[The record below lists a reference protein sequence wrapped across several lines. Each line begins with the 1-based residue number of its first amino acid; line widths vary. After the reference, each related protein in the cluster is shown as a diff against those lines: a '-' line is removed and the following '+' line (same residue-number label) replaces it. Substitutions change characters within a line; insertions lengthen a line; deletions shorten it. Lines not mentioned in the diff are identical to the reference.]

1 MMTSREHEH
10 TLNVWLAGL
19 LRGRGLHARQEVNH
33 TGVGRVDVEV
43 RIGPAVIAVECEH
56 GQSSAK
62 RAEAIGDA
70 DRRLEQ
76 ELAHGAVAVC
86 YPDDTDETSLPNAR
100 FVWAVRDAAGVAPN
114 WTEGSLEQLVSVIR
128 LTPAQLGNPDY
139 AAAALS
145 NSLDEAVRRLS
156 DTQKRMLAQTLD
168 LPAGKGGG
176 RVDSRFRGNDG
187 MRVGNDEG
195 RVDSRFRGN
204 DGMRVG
210 NDGGEVGNGGGGRN
224 DGGGRWNQAAKRA
237 LLVVATAVM
246 FHSRLDSHLMEMR
259 PEYDSRAN
267 PPQPFAGDWP
277 PQMAHL
283 CLESHD
289 PIGAFRDAW
298 NLILAL
304 DYKPIFETGRAAV
317 QACPPDPA
325 FADAIRDAAR
335 AALAVAQNIAGLRHD
350 LLGRIFHTVL
360 DTARYDGSFYTTT
373 AGATLLAGLALRD
386 DTCDWQDADA
396 IGRLRITDPACGTGT
411 LLMAAAE
418 RIRDLAPQAD
428 VDESIARALIEQVFT
443 GYDVNLTAT
452 HMAATTLGLLSPTT
466 QFRNMKIGRTFLG
479 VDPPTADGDA
489 YLGSLEFLDRQPMLM
504 PWPNAT
510 PAVTQVDGGDAMA
523 AAAEPADLVIMNPP
537 FTRDSLRHD
546 QFSRDEERKI
556 KAREKAL
563 FASKPVHLSSNG
575 NAFLVLA
582 EYVSKRDTGAI
593 AAVLPLVTATNASS
607 LEIRRFLA
615 GHFHVETIVTS
626 HDPERIYFSES
637 TSIGEMLLVC
647 RRWTAIEGPKP
658 ATRVVNLARNPATPA
673 EAISVA
679 WAIENGTVATQGY
692 GTMQEW
698 PESRIAV
705 GDWGGV
711 QFLSP
716 YLCERFVELRDG
728 GLFPSVELGS
738 IADVGP
744 AGQRIRDAFTRSAMP
759 DAEGRVALWQHD
771 TEVTQAMAAQWDTH
785 IVAKPPKA
793 HLAQSYW
800 QQRSR
805 LLLPHRLFLP
815 TTRAVTV
822 SLDTPALGSAWTP
835 CRPAVAGI
843 SESDLQKAFGVYL
856 NSSLGILA
864 LLGNRSNKKPTYPN
878 ISLDDLRKLVVP
890 DFGALGDAAVARLAS
905 AYDAHAGDTLLP
917 LPQLDAD
924 PARRALD
931 AAVVSAL
938 GLDGELVAGVR
949 RQMGMEPSVTGR
961 RYGG

>member
-1 MMTSREHEH
+1 MTSREHEH

-19 LRGRGLHARQEVNH
+19 LRERGLNARQEVMH
-33 TGVGRVDVEV
+33 SGVGRVDVEV

-56 GQSSAK
+56 GQSPAK

-70 DRRLEQ
+70 DRRLNQ

-86 YPDDTDETSLPNAR
+86 YPDDTDEASLPNAR

-128 LTPAQLGNPDY
+128 LTPASARGGGNPDY

-145 NSLDEAVRRLS
+145 NSLDEAARRLS

-168 LPAGKGGG
+168 LPAA
-176 RVDSRFRGNDG
+176 RGSG
-187 MRVGNDEG
+187 Q
-195 RVDSRFRGN
+195 
-204 DGMRVG
+204 
-210 NDGGEVGNGGGGRN
+210 
-224 DGGGRWNQAAKRA
+224 WNQAAKRA

-259 PEYDSRAN
+259 PEYDSRMN
-267 PPQPFAGDWP
+267 PPEPFAGDWP

-428 VDESIARALIEQVFT
+428 VDESIARALIERVFT

-523 AAAEPADLVIMNPP
+523 AAEPADLVIMNPP

-546 QFSRDEERKI
+546 QFSREEERKI
-556 KAREKAL
+556 KAREKTL
-563 FASKPVHLSSNG
+563 FANKPVHLSSNG

-582 EYVSKRDTGAI
+582 EYVSKRDSRAI

-637 TSIGEMLLVC
+637 TSIGEMLLVR
-647 RRWTAIEGPKP
+647 RRWPDGNGPKP

-679 WAIENGTVATQGY
+679 WAIENGTVTTQGY

-698 PESRIAV
+698 PESRIAA
-705 GDWGGV
+705 GDWGAV

-716 YLCERFVELRDG
+716 YLCERFIELRDG
-728 GLFPSVELGS
+728 RLFPSVELGG

-771 TEVTQAMAAQWDTH
+771 TEVTQSMAARWDTH

-805 LLLPHRLFLP
+805 LLLPHRMRLN
-815 TTRAVTV
+815 TV
-822 SLDTPALGSAWTP
+822 MVNCVRIDTPVIGSAWTP
-835 CRPAVAGI
+835 CNLSIA
-843 SESDLQKAFGVYL
+843 EHDKELLEKALCVYL
-856 NSSLGILA
+856 NSSIGILA
-864 LLGNRSNKKPTYPN
+864 LLGNRSNKIPSYPQF
-878 ISLDDLRKLVVP
+878 SLDDMRKLVVP
-890 DFGALGDAAVARLAS
+890 DFAALGDAAVARLAS

-924 PARRALD
+924 PVRRALD
-931 AAVVSAL
+931 EAVVAAL
-938 GLDGELVAGVR
+938 GLDGELVASVR
-949 RQMGMEPSVTGR
+949 RGLGMEPSVTGR